1 MYCLLQSMRHGFR
14 RASATVSRCAWQ
26 GEARCFGV
34 VVNGAVN
41 PDAAWYYPGPIPA
54 AELIRNHVAFWPGVE
69 VID

>member
-1 MYCLLQSMRHGFR
+1 MAGQ
-14 RASATVSRCAWQ
+14 
-26 GEARCFGV
+26 ARCFDV
-34 VVNGAVN
+34 VVNGVVN